1 MTHFLQRFAA
11 LVFLA
16 TLVLPLACRADTA
29 PEKTAEP
36 SSERMDYTDA
46 AVLGAVEGVTEY
58 LPVSSTGHLILTK
71 RALGLDEADASGKTQ
86 ESRATDAYLIVIQV
100 GAIAA
105 VAILYWRDL
114 LAVLLGFCGKNR
126 EGLRLGINLLVA
138 FLPAALVG
146 FLLNDWI
153 EEKLFGTMPVVIA
166 LAAGAPLML
175 GAEFWRKR
183 RFGSTG
189 TREVDKEL
197 HELTLP
203 QCLLIGGMQCIA
215 MAPGTSRSMM
225 TIVGGYFA
233 GLSPVKSARFSFL
246 LGLITLSAATGYT
259 LLRHGRDMA
268 EFLDTGPVLLGLFV
282 ATVTA
287 ALSVKWLVAWLSG
300 HGLSLFAYYR
310 IALAI
315 IILAVVSC

>member
-11 LVFLA
+11 FVFLA
-16 TLVLPLACRADTA
+16 TIVLPLACRAQTPA
-29 PEKTAEP
+29 EKTAEVSP
-36 SSERMDYTDA
+36 ERMDYTDA
-46 AVLGAVEGVTEY
+46 VTLGAVEGVTEY

-71 RALGLDEADASGKTQ
+71 RALGLDDSDSSGKTR

-114 LAVLLGFCGKNR
+114 LAVILGFCGKSR

-138 FLPAALVG
+138 FLPAAVIG

-175 GAEFWRKR
+175 GAEVWRR
-183 RFGSTG
+183 RKFAAEGKVP
-189 TREVDKEL
+189 EKEL
-197 HELTLP
+197 HELSLP
-203 QCLLIGGMQCIA
+203 HCLLIGGMQCIA

-246 LGLITLSAATGYT
+246 LGLVTLSAATGYT

-268 EFLDTGPVLLGLFV
+268 EFLAPGPVLVGLLV

-287 ALSVKWLVAWLSG
+287 ALSVKWLVAWLSR

-310 IALAI
+310 LALAI
-315 IILAVVSC
+315 IILAVVSN

>member
-1 MTHFLQRFAA
+1 MIHFLQRLAA
-11 LVFLA
+11 IVFLA
-16 TLVLPLACRADTA
+16 TIVMPLACRAETL
-29 PEKTAEP
+29 PETTAEAAP
-36 SSERMDYTDA
+36 ERMDYTDA
-46 AVLGAVEGVTEY
+46 VTLGAVEGVTEY

-71 RALGLDEADASGKTQ
+71 RALGLDETDASGKTR
-86 ESRATDAYLIVIQV
+86 ESRATDAYLIVIQA

-114 LAVLLGFCGKNR
+114 LAVLLGICGKSR

-138 FLPAALVG
+138 FLPAAVIG

-166 LAAGAPLML
+166 LASGAPLML
-175 GAEFWRKR
+175 GAEFWRRR
-183 RFGSTG
+183 RFAAA
-189 TREVDKEL
+189 DKAPEREL
-197 HELTLP
+197 HELSP
-203 QCLLIGGMQCIA
+203 MQCLLIGGMQCIA

-246 LGLITLSAATGYT
+246 LGLVTLSAATGYT
-259 LLRHGRDMA
+259 LLRHGREMT
-268 EFLDTGPVLLGLFV
+268 EFLDPGPVLLGLFV

-287 ALSVKWLVAWLSG
+287 ALSVKWLVAWLSR
-300 HGLSLFAYYR
+300 HGLALFAYYR
-310 IALAI
+310 LALAI
-315 IILAVVSC
+315 IILAVVSN